1 MKMSHREDQFETI
14 LDSISDGVFTV
25 DKNWSITYFNKAAE
39 KITGVQGREAIGK
52 RCCDVFRASI
62 CESGCVLRETL
73 KTGKPVIG
81 KAVYIIDSK
90 GKKIP
95 ISISTAILRGSSGD
109 IIGGAETFRDLSMVE
124 QLKKELE
131 SRYSFEDIIS
141 KSPILQHTFEVLP
154 VIAQSNSTVLIQG
167 ASGTGKELLARA
179 IHNISSRRKM
189 PFVAVNCGALP
200 DNLLESE
207 LFGYKAGAFTDAKRD
222 KPGRF
227 KLADKGTIFLDEMGD
242 ISPMMQVRLLRFLQ
256 ERTFEPLGSTETI
269 KVDVRVIAAT
279 HRNLS
284 EMVGKG
290 EFRDDLYFRLNVITL
305 DLPPLLQR
313 KEDIPLLT
321 DHFVAKFNKL
331 HNKDI
336 VGVSPEVRIRL
347 MSYNFPGNIRELEN
361 FIEHAFVLCSGSIIQ
376 LEHLPDVIKSN
387 TTDTEITGTISL
399 PEYEKRLVT
408 DALENNRW
416 NRQAAA
422 EELGIHKTTLFRK
435 IRRFGIKLPE
445 TDGRQNRRKKE

>member
-1 MKMSHREDQFETI
+1 MKISHQKDQFETI

-25 DKNWSITYFNKAAE
+25 DKNWLITYFNKAAE
-39 KITGVQGREAIGK
+39 KITGVSGMEAIGK

-95 ISISTAILRGSSGD
+95 ISISTAILRGSNGN

-131 SRYSFEDIIS
+131 NRYSFEDIIS
-141 KSPILQHTFEVLP
+141 KNADLQHTFDVLP

-179 IHNISSRRKM
+179 IHNISSRRNK
-189 PFVAVNCGALP
+189 PFIGVNCGALP

-256 ERTFEPLGSTETI
+256 ERTFEPLGSTETS

-279 HRNLS
+279 HNYLF
-284 EMVGKG
+284 EMVEQGS
-290 EFRDDLYFRLNVITL
+290 FREDLFYRLNVITL
-305 DLPPLLQR
+305 NLPPLQKR

-331 HNKDI
+331 YNKDI
-336 VGVSPEVRIRL
+336 IDVSPEVMKRL
-347 MSYNFPGNIRELEN
+347 MKYSFPGNIRELEN
-361 FIEHAFVLCSGSIIQ
+361 FIEHAFVLCAGGIIQ
-376 LEHLPDVIKSN
+376 LEHLPDVIKSKPA
-387 TTDTEITGTISL
+387 DTEITGTTSL
-399 PEYEKRLVT
+399 AEYEKRMVT
-408 DALENNRW
+408 DALANNRW

-435 IRRFGIKLPE
+435 IRRFDINLPE